1 MRFEVLD
8 IIIIQVRAGEIFQ
21 QHAQL
26 LPAGPAVLGLH
37 QHTTRQLHAVREYH
51 QIFTT
56 RQGPSLS
63 VSPPQYPVAEAGV
76 SALQAVHGTDYR
88 VGCIPC
94 ILYVAS
100 GGASDWALGVANS
113 TFSFSM
119 ELRDTGR

>member
-1 MRFEVLD
+1 M
-8 IIIIQVRAGEIFQ
+8 
-21 QHAQL
+21 
-26 LPAGPAVLGLH
+26 
-37 QHTTRQLHAVREYH
+37 
-51 QIFTT
+51 
-56 RQGPSLS
+56 
-63 VSPPQYPVAEAGV
+63 AEAGV
-76 SALQAVHGTDYR
+76 SALQAVHGTEYR